1 MLPGVDPPSAVL
13 GGEAFLAWIY
23 NAYQAMQSPAG
34 FNVWNTALLIGWDE
48 PGGTFDHV
56 PPGPVPPPDPSAPAG
71 QLGLQGVP
79 SLGRFVQISPWAG
92 WVKVKPQLNVR

>member
-56 PPGPVPPPDPSAPAG
+56 PPGRYRHRTHPPRQASWGSKACPA
-71 QLGLQGVP
+71 
-79 SLGRFVQISPWAG
+79 
-92 WVKVKPQLNVR
+92 